1 MNLLQKLISAL
12 GLGLCLVGA
21 ARGLPLPES
30 PPVRTTDVAPA
41 PLAFGATSEAQAA
54 LVDPLRRGLWPL
66 ACTRATAALA
76 GAQPMVEALGI
87 FALCA
92 ALHGDAEALGRAQQR
107 LKEAEASPYYAILA
121 QSVAALRATQTSRAL
136 AGLQGLLATHPADG
150 LTRYF
155 LGEAEYT
162 AGDEAAARQSFSA
175 ALTAWPL
182 HAPAMMA
189 LSQLE
194 AGGEASEAALAR
206 AIALMEQ
213 ATKID
218 PGNRTYWQ
226 WLAALCERA
235 GQTGR
240 AQAIALQ
247 RLQAWQPPAP
257 R

>member
-1 MNLLQKLISAL
+1 
-12 GLGLCLVGA
+12 
-21 ARGLPLPES
+21 
-30 PPVRTTDVAPA
+30 
-41 PLAFGATSEAQAA
+41 
-54 LVDPLRRGLWPL
+54 
-66 ACTRATAALA
+66 
-76 GAQPMVEALGI
+76 MVEALGI